1 MTGNGPYDPYR
12 QQPPP
17 AGQGYPPQ
25 HGGAYGDQYG
35 DQYGGQP
42 GQYGGQPGYGQPG
55 HGQPG
60 YGQSVPPPPPPPS
73 PQGGQGGYGGQG
85 GPPPSGPG
93 GPAGSGEPNYG
104 PLSLPDE
111 TSLYIYG
118 APPEEYTSVT
128 PAVQPQEPRYQPPQ
142 YSAPPRFLRWQEV
155 LSGLTLRPLRTMDEV
170 RDQAVWWP
178 ALLISALG
186 GALAVLAND
195 ASRKEIVNSTLS
207 TSVPALGMVIVMVP
221 AFCALLGLVSHALAT
236 QFGGNGSPT
245 PFITLSMIVVWIA
258 DAPRL
263 LVSLFAPDKNPI
275 VTGIGLASFALTAWL
290 LTMLMMRVHELA
302 WPKALGCVA
311 VELIALLLVLKLP
324 LAS

>member
-25 HGGAYGDQYG
+25 HGGANGDP
-35 DQYGGQP
+35 YGGQQGHYG
-42 GQYGGQPGYGQPG
+42 GQQGYGQQGYGGQQGHDGQPGYGQ
-55 HGQPG
+55 QG
-60 YGQSVPPPPPPPS
+60 YGQQIPPPPPPSS
-73 PQGGQGGYGGQG
+73 PQGGQGG
-85 GPPPSGPG
+85 
-93 GPAGSGEPNYG
+93 GSGDPNYG

-118 APPEEYTSVT
+118 APPEEYTTVT
-128 PAVQPQEPRYQPPQ
+128 PAVSPRQQQQYPQPPQ
-142 YSAPPRFLRWQEV
+142 QFSGPPPRHLHWKEV
-155 LSGLTLRPLRTMDEV
+155 LSGFALRPLRTMDAV

-178 ALLISALG
+178 ALIMSALG
-186 GALAVLAND
+186 GALAVFAND
-195 ASRKEIVNSTLS
+195 ASRKELVDSTMS
-207 TSVPALGMVIVMVP
+207 TSVPALGMVVVMVP

-245 PFITLSMIVVWIA
+245 PFITLSMILVWIA

-263 LVSLFAPDKNPI
+263 VVALFAPDDNPI
-275 VTGIGLASFALTAWL
+275 VAGIGIASFALTAWL
-290 LTMLMMRVHELA
+290 LTMLMTRVHELP
-302 WPKALGCVA
+302 WPRALGCVA

-324 LAS
+324 LTS

>member
-17 AGQGYPPQ
+17 AGQGYPPPQ
-25 HGGAYGDQYG
+25 YGGAYGDGYG
-35 DQYGGQP
+35 QQQGQP
-42 GQYGGQPGYGQPG
+42 GQQGYGHPGQQGQPGYGQPG
-55 HGQPG
+55 QQG
-60 YGQSVPPPPPPPS
+60 YGQQPVPPPPPPS
-73 PQGGQGGYGGQG
+73 QGGQGGSG
-85 GPPPSGPG
+85 GPG
-93 GPAGSGEPNYG
+93 GSGYG

-118 APPEEYTSVT
+118 APPEEYTTVT
-128 PAVQPQEPRYQPPQ
+128 PSVPPPHQQPQQYQPPP
-142 YSAPPRFLRWQEV
+142 YGGPPRYLHWKEV
-155 LSGLTLRPLRTMDEV
+155 LSGLVLRPLRTMNEV

-178 ALLISALG
+178 ALIMSALG
-186 GALAVLAND
+186 GVLAVLAND
-195 ASRKEIVNSTLS
+195 ASRKEILHSTLS
-207 TSVPALGMVIVMVP
+207 TSVPALGIVVVMVP

-263 LVSLFAPDKNPI
+263 AVAMFAPDKNSI
-275 VTGIGLASFALTAWL
+275 VTGVGLLSFVLTAWL
-290 LTMLMMRVHELA
+290 LTTLMMRVHELA
-302 WPKALGCVA
+302 WPRALGCVA

-324 LAS
+324 LTS